1 MRFSSRVVSTREGRN
16 VIPMP
21 LPPDTNHEDEL
32 TAFRGLVIAA
42 TASALLWSIA
52 LAAAWLL
59 LARK

>member
-1 MRFSSRVVSTREGRN
+1 MRLSPRVVQMREGSN

-21 LPPDTNHEDEL
+21 LPPDTNHQDEL

-42 TASALLWSIA
+42 TASALLWSLG